1 MDYQCVSLLVG
12 SRVMFLEH
20 RKLIPGPLERLR
32 PKDITQKFV
41 LLFNLTIDRTTGR
54 IFIKEL
60 LKKDNTKEK
69 QLLYPLQQLESRTNV
84 SCVQSQKLN

>member
-1 MDYQCVSLLVG
+1 MSLLVC
-12 SRVMFLEH
+12 SCVMFLEH
-20 RKLIPGPLERLR
+20 RNLIPGPLERLR

-84 SCVQSQKLN
+84 SCV